1 METWITLH
9 LKKGN
14 GFTHVV
20 NIHVFVVAYILVL
33 EVSRDNKLM
42 SSRDRDL
49 NGSLAIIEW
58 IGSHEAYI
66 LTIPHNTSADLRSFL
81 RTNERVC
88 AK

>member
-1 METWITLH
+1 METGITLD

-14 GFTHVV
+14 GSTHVV

-33 EVSRDNKLM
+33 EVSRDNELM

-58 IGSHEAYI
+58 IGSRKAYI

-81 RTNERVC
+81 RTNEREC
-88 AK
+88 AR